1 MHLGG
6 TTNTPW
12 KCDDRAMI
20 DLHTHTTCS
29 DGTDTPFALVKKAL
43 AAGITTLAITDH
55 DSTAG
60 WSEAIS
66 ALQPQIELVL
76 GAEISCLTSDG
87 ISVHMLGLLF
97 DGDNDEMQQMLADSR
112 DTRLPRMRK
121 MVELLS
127 ADGINISL
135 DDVYR
140 ATPEGATVGRPH
152 LADALV
158 ANGVVASR
166 DEAFLNLLNNESKYY
181 VTHAAPTPEDAIRII
196 RKAGGVAV
204 IAHPFAS
211 RRGQVI
217 TADTFTD
224 LVDAGLNGIE
234 VHHRDQ
240 NAQEQET
247 LQAIAREL
255 NLVITGSSDYHGTGK
270 LNGLAENT
278 THQAQWEQ
286 LEAQANARRVV
297 KK

>member
-1 MHLGG
+1 
-6 TTNTPW
+6 
-12 KCDDRAMI
+12 MI

-29 DGTDTPFALVKKAL
+29 DGTDTPFLLVKKAL
-43 AAGITTLAITDH
+43 SAGVTRLAITDH

-66 ALQPQIELVL
+66 AIQPQIELVL
-76 GAEISCLTSDG
+76 GAEISCLTKDG

-97 DGDNDEMQQMLADSR
+97 DGENREMQQMLADSR
-112 DTRLPRMRK
+112 DTRVPRMRA
-121 MVELLS
+121 MVELLQ
-127 ADGINISL
+127 ADGITISL
-135 DDVYR
+135 DDVYK
-140 ATPEGATVGRPH
+140 AVPEGATLGRPH

-166 DEAFLNLLNNESKYY
+166 DEAFVNLLNNDSKYY
-181 VTHAAPTPEDAIRII
+181 VSHAAPTPIDAIQTI

-217 TADTFTD
+217 TSESFAD
-224 LVDAGLNGIE
+224 LVLAGLNGIE

-247 LQAIAREL
+247 LIAIAHEL
-255 NLVITGSSDYHGTGK
+255 KVVITGSSDYHGTGK

-286 LEAQANARRVV
+286 LESLADARRVV
-297 KK
+297 KP

>member
-1 MHLGG
+1 
-6 TTNTPW
+6 
-12 KCDDRAMI
+12 MI

-55 DSTAG
+55 DTTAG
-60 WSEAIS
+60 WAEAIS
-66 ALQPQIELVL
+66 AIQPQIELVL
-76 GAEISCLTSDG
+76 GAEVSCLTTDG

-97 DGDNDEMQQMLADSR
+97 DGENLEMQQMLADSR

-166 DEAFLNLLNNESKYY
+166 DEAFLDLLNNDSKYY
-181 VTHAAPTPEDAIRII
+181 VTHAAPTPEDAIRAI
-196 RKAGGVAV
+196 RNAGGVAV

-211 RRGQVI
+211 RRGQII
-217 TADTFTD
+217 TAVTFAD
-224 LVDAGLNGIE
+224 LVAAGLNGIE
-234 VHHRDQ
+234 VHHRDH
-240 NAQEQET
+240 NAQEKET
-247 LQAIAREL
+247 LLSIAREL
-255 NLVITGSSDYHGTGK
+255 NLAVTGSSDYHGTGK

-278 THQAQWEQ
+278 TNQAQWEQ
-286 LEAQANARRVV
+286 LESLADARRVV